1 MIGRMTAAALCAA
14 LLLVNAP
21 CHAVEGEGESLAD
34 RTGKWTFTMN
44 EPGADMKKLGAG
56 RLKAIREN
64 LQSLAR
70 QITALPAMS
79 PPKGFEARFW
89 GSASGRDRYDTCSG
103 KKCPPS
109 RPNGVLAL
117 MIGSYAETDGKV
129 KAAFNKAAT
138 MDIGI
143 NNLGH
148 VFSSLP
154 VLYRD
159 GDGFLLPEPQRAGE
173 RAGMPAYLNNGHVVA
188 VLSRSSAPM
197 WLPVTRERYLQA
209 AIDDLARDLG
219 LPVEADTKVKK
230 GKPADISRRYNKGNP
245 LIKEEGRSW
254 IDPAS
259 QQIWV
264 EKSRSLGT
272 DLKESADLLAGKMR
286 TLQEELAALTPEQRL
301 QQARIEMAPQPDGE
315 SYRLLPVDSS
325 DGRAVVTPNFD
336 FFNRKLPVDA
346 VQLLTIQWKFD
357 GGPVFDPEKPGISES
372 LHNSRLME
380 IYKGLDWLKL
390 AEKLPLR

>member
-1 MIGRMTAAALCAA
+1 MIGRTTAAALCAG

-21 CHAVEGEGESLAD
+21 CHAVEGESLAD

-89 GSASGRDRYDTCSG
+89 GSASGRDRFDICSG

-117 MIGSYAETDGKV
+117 MIGSYVETDGKV

-138 MDIGI
+138 MDVGI

-159 GDGFLLPEPQRAGE
+159 RDGFLLPEPQRDGE

-188 VLSRSSAPM
+188 VLSRSSVPM

-219 LPVEADTKVKK
+219 LPVEAETKGKK
-230 GKPADISRRYNKGNP
+230 GKPADIPRRYNKGNP
-245 LIKEEGRSW
+245 IIKEEGRSW

-259 QQIWV
+259 QQMWV

-286 TLQEELAALTPEQRL
+286 ALQEELAALTPEQRL

-315 SYRLLPVDSS
+315 SYRLLPVDSN
-325 DGRAVVTPNFD
+325 DGRAVVTPNFE
-336 FFNRKLPVDA
+336 FFNRKLPLDA

-372 LHNSRLME
+372 LHNSRLLE

>member
-1 MIGRMTAAALCAA
+1 MIGRTTAAALCAA
-14 LLLVNAP
+14 LLITAP
-21 CHAVEGEGESLAD
+21 CHAVEGESLAD

-44 EPGADMKKLGAG
+44 EPGEDMKRLGTA
-56 RLKAIREN
+56 RLKTMRES

-70 QITALPAMS
+70 QITALPVMS
-79 PPKGFEARFW
+79 PPKGFDARFW
-89 GSASGRDRYDTCSG
+89 GSASGRDRYDVCSG

-117 MIGSYAETDGKV
+117 MLGSFAETDGKV

-138 MDIGI
+138 MDIGV
-143 NNLGH
+143 NNLGQ

-159 GDGFLLPEPQRAGE
+159 SEGFLLPEPQRDGE

-188 VLSRSSAPM
+188 VLSRSSAPL

-209 AIDDLARDLG
+209 AIADLGKDLG
-219 LPVEADTKVKK
+219 LPVEADKK
-230 GKPADISRRYNKGNP
+230 GKKGKKGSAADTAKRYKGNP
-245 LIKEEGRSW
+245 IIKEEGRSW

-259 QQIWV
+259 QQVWV

-272 DLKESADLLAGKMR
+272 DLKESADMLTEKLR
-286 TLQEELAALTPEQRL
+286 RLQEELAALTPEQRL

-315 SYRLLPVDSS
+315 SYRLLPVDSN
-325 DGRAVVTPNFD
+325 DGRAVVTPNFE